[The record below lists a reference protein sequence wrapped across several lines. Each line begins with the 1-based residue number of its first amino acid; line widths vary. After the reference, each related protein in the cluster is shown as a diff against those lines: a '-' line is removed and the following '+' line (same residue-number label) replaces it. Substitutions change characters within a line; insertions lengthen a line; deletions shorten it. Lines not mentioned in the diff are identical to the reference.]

1 MPCPNCSRET
11 APESYF
17 CAWCNVLVADGNGGT
32 KAGLFV
38 RFMAL
43 VIDPLVA
50 VVLYVGAIALF
61 GSMSADLGALVAV
74 LLPLVYFVWFL
85 MLLRRGLTPGKKL
98 LGLQVVRAQTGAI
111 PGFGTMFVR
120 ETFGRFLSG
129 LIFGLGYFW
138 AIVDRNG
145 QAWHDRIAGTVVV
158 RRR

>member
-1 MPCPNCSRET
+1 MACPNCSREV

-17 CAWCNVLVADGNGGT
+17 CAWCNKLVADAKGGT
-32 KAGLFV
+32 RAGLFV

-43 VIDPLVA
+43 AIDPLIA
-50 VVLYVGAIALF
+50 VVLYGGAILLF
-61 GSMSADLGALVAV
+61 GSMSPDLGVMVAV

-85 MLLRRGLTPGKKL
+85 TLLRQGLTPGKKM
-98 LGLQVVRAQTGAI
+98 LGLQVVRAQTGAV

-120 ETFGRFLSG
+120 EVFGRFISG
-129 LIFGLGYFW
+129 LFLGIGYFW

-158 RRR
+158 RVR